1 VAIVN
6 FMRDLFPSDY
16 APQPPFLNEALLSK
30 KIKFMLLLCGILSLG
45 FITTSMV
52 GYFIARDSLSKQIS
66 TDTLPLIGDNIYSE
80 IQRDLLKPIIISS
93 LMANDTF
100 LRAWVIGGEKTPVDI
115 QNYLQEIQSSYRTVT
130 SFFIS
135 DRSLKYYHSTGVLKT
150 IDENSAADQWYFQ
163 AKNMRASHELNID
176 YDPSDPSSLTV
187 FINYKVFDQQGGFL
201 GITGVGL
208 ALENVQ
214 KILEDYQS
222 RYRGEIFFVDAN
234 AKITLRGAPLSKGI
248 DFAKLVDGQSIKQR
262 ILDHEIAA
270 FSYREG
276 LHKIMLNSR
285 FLEEFHWY
293 LVVRK
298 SDHNLDDNL
307 FDSLLINLLIS
318 LIITIMVLSISW
330 FTLSGYQRRLEAMAT
345 TDKLTGLNNRQMFD
359 PILERLLKR
368 AARSNNDLAAVIID
382 IDYFKKVN
390 DQHGHP
396 FGDKVLVEV
405 ANLIK
410 KTTRKSDVLCRW
422 GGEEFVV
429 LMLNCNSVE
438 AMNFAAKLQAVFA
451 ATPFSIEEHSI
462 EIQLSIGISSR
473 TTKDKPDKLI
483 FRADQALLSAKNT
496 GRNRIV
502 IG

>member
-1 VAIVN
+1 
-6 FMRDLFPSDY
+6 MHCLLPPDY
-16 APQPPFLNEALLSK
+16 APQPPFLNEVLLSK

-52 GYFIARDSLSKQIS
+52 GYFVARDSLSKQIS

-115 QNYLQEIQSSYRTVT
+115 QKYLQEIQKSYHTVT

-150 IDENSAADQWYFQ
+150 IDKNSVVDQWYFQ
-163 AKNMRASHELNID
+163 AKNMQASHELNID
-176 YDPSDPSSLTV
+176 FDPSDPGSLTV
-187 FINYKVFDQQGGFL
+187 FINYKVFDGQGEFL

-208 ALENVQ
+208 SLSNVQ

-222 RYRGEIFFVDAN
+222 RYQGEIFFVNGN
-234 AKITLRGAPLSKGI
+234 AEITLRGAPLAKDI
-248 DFAKLVDGQSIKQR
+248 NFAKLIDGQSIKQR
-262 ILDHEIAA
+262 ILDHEMAA

-285 FLEEFHWY
+285 FLQEFHWY

-298 SDHNLDDNL
+298 SDRNLDDDL
-307 FDSLLINLLIS
+307 FGSLLINLLIA

-330 FTLSGYQRRLEAMAT
+330 FTLGGYQRRLEVMAT

-359 PILERLLKR
+359 PILERLLKH
-368 AARSNNDLAAVIID
+368 AARHNTDLAAVIID
-382 IDYFKKVN
+382 IDYFKKIN
-390 DQHGHP
+390 DQYGHP
-396 FGDKVLVEV
+396 FGDKVLIEV
-405 ANLIK
+405 ADLIK

-429 LMLNCNSVE
+429 LMPNCNSIE
-438 AMNFAAKLQAVFA
+438 AMSFAAKLQAVFA
-451 ATPFSIEEHSI
+451 AHPFNIEQHSI
-462 EIQLSIGISSR
+462 EVRFSIGISAR
-473 TTKDKPDKLI
+473 EAKDKPDRLI